1 MNQLLLKND
10 FLNDLRTLA
19 ENISDDFICNLDKI
33 VALNLKQNKM
43 FKQSLVLHLLPTVY
57 RLKYGFNL
65 YNPLL
70 GEIKTNYAGS
80 FLLAKIINSSFE
92 KFLNVTV
99 SEEEIAW
106 TFIYGNP
113 TVNKNNFSLQ
123 TVMIEHGHTDRLT
136 VLQEMTKRFC
146 NYVELLLLI
155 S

>member
-99 SEEEIAW
+99 SEEEIAYVAF
-106 TFIYGNP
+106 TYFFGCNS
-113 TVNKNNFSLQ
+113 TDGKTTSCDSLYN
-123 TVMIEHGHTDRLT
+123 GCRG
-136 VLQEMTKRFC
+136 F
-146 NYVELLLLI
+146 
-155 S
+155 

>member
-1 MNQLLLKND
+1 MHLFGMYLNEPAFIKND
-10 FLNDLRTLA
+10 FLSDLRTLA

-80 FLLAKIINSSFE
+80 FSLATMINSSFWNICCFTYFCSSRTANG
-92 KFLNVTV
+92 KTT
-99 SEEEIAW
+99 SCD
-106 TFIYGNP
+106 
-113 TVNKNNFSLQ
+113 SLYN
-123 TVMIEHGHTDRLT
+123 GRWS
-136 VLQEMTKRFC
+136 F
-146 NYVELLLLI
+146 
-155 S
+155 